1 MGDGMTDIRDALSLR
16 KIINAAGPVSAPGGG
31 APGAAATAAAP
42 AILPHAVEIAQ
53 LQAIASR
60 QIAQAFGCEAGCVAA
75 CSAAGI
81 TIAVAAA
88 TPALDRERV
97 VRLPDTG
104 GLKHRVVMQRGHDCN
119 FGAQVSQMIRLAG
132 AALDLIGTTERCS
145 VDDLR
150 HSLRGDVAA
159 AVYVVSHHTAQ
170 TGMIDLRSFCSACL
184 AAGVPVIVDAAG
196 EHDLRDYLDAGAD
209 VAIASAHK
217 NYGVLTAGIVAGRG
231 ALIDA
236 MLLQDQGIGRPMK
249 VAKEVI
255 AAVIAA
261 LETWRQ
267 QDHQA
272 VRTAWTR
279 RAAIAL
285 DALADIREPH
295 GRARARYG
303 GEPAA
308 ARPHPCR
315 RAGGTH
321 RRSDRA
327 AIGGWLPEHP
337 GLARRTAARLFRA
350 RSADHDRRRH
360 ADDLLGHPDVGAGRA
375 ANGQRIAPPA
385 PRLLQLAPHHRRP
398 ALSAFSLPNAFPAAD
413 ISCRSRARN
422 EPPASTGQRRTNA
435 ARDHCRVFPRPGRR
449 DR

>member
-1 MGDGMTDIRDALSLR
+1 M
-16 KIINAAGPVSAPGGG
+16 
-31 APGAAATAAAP
+31 
-42 AILPHAVEIAQ
+42 
-53 LQAIASR
+53 
-60 QIAQAFGCEAGCVAA
+60 
-75 CSAAGI
+75 
-81 TIAVAAA
+81 
-88 TPALDRERV
+88 
-97 VRLPDTG
+97 RLPDTD

-196 EHDLRDYLDAGAD
+196 EHDLRDSLEAGAD
-209 VAIASAHK
+209 IAIASAHK
-217 NYGVLTAGIVAGRG
+217 NYGALTAGIVAGRG

-249 VAKEVI
+249 VGKEAI

-261 LETWRQ
+261 LEAWRQ

-285 DALADIREPH
+285 DALADVAARRSSSRPTWRRARCCAPASMSARRRRSPPIGSRSDWRDGDPSIRVWRAGLPH
-295 GRARARYG
+295 GYFELDPRTITDEDMLMICRAIRTLVQA
-303 GEPAA
+303 EQQAA
-308 ARPHPCR
+308 
-315 RAGGTH
+315 
-321 RRSDRA
+321 
-327 AIGGWLPEHP
+327 
-337 GLARRTAARLFRA
+337 
-350 RSADHDRRRH
+350 SA
-360 ADDLLGHPDVGAGRA
+360 
-375 ANGQRIAPPA
+375 
-385 PRLLQLAPHHRRP
+385 
-398 ALSAFSLPNAFPAAD
+398 
-413 ISCRSRARN
+413 
-422 EPPASTGQRRTNA
+422 
-435 ARDHCRVFPRPGRR
+435 
-449 DR
+449 

>member
-16 KIINAAGPVSAPGGG
+16 KIINAAGPVSVLGGG
-31 APGAAATAAAP
+31 APGAAATAAAL

-53 LQAIASR
+53 LHAIASR

-88 TPALDRERV
+88 ITGLDRERV

-104 GLKHRVVMQRGHDCN
+104 GRKHRVVMQRGHDCN

-150 HSLRGDVAA
+150 RSLRGDVAA

-170 TGMIDLRSFCSACL
+170 TGMIDLRSFCLACH

-196 EHDLRDYLDAGAD
+196 EHDLRDYLGAGAD
-209 VAIASAHK
+209 IAIASAHK
-217 NYGVLTAGIVAGRG
+217 NYGALTAGIVAGRG

-236 MLLQDQGIGRPMK
+236 MLLQDEGIGRPMK
-249 VAKEVI
+249 VGKEAI

-261 LETWRQ
+261 LEEWRQ

-285 DALADIREPH
+285 DTLADVAGLTVELAPDMAASPLLRARIHVGASAALTADRIAQRLADGDPSIRVWRAGLPH
-295 GRARARYG
+295 GYFELDPRTITDD
-303 GEPAA
+303 EMLMI
-308 ARPHPCR
+308 CR
-315 RAGGTH
+315 TILTLVQA
-321 RRSDRA
+321 
-327 AIGGWLPEHP
+327 EQQ
-337 GLARRTAARLFRA
+337 TA
-350 RSADHDRRRH
+350 SA
-360 ADDLLGHPDVGAGRA
+360 
-375 ANGQRIAPPA
+375 
-385 PRLLQLAPHHRRP
+385 
-398 ALSAFSLPNAFPAAD
+398 
-413 ISCRSRARN
+413 
-422 EPPASTGQRRTNA
+422 
-435 ARDHCRVFPRPGRR
+435 
-449 DR
+449 